1 MKRPSPAQLDGL
13 LVLHKP
19 AGPTSTDCL
28 NSIKRALGQKKIGH
42 AGTLDPMATGVLVVL
57 LGQGT
62 KQLLLLQV

>member
-28 NSIKRALGQKKIGH
+28 NSIKRALGFIYKCKNITHSQYSVCHSVRIK
-42 AGTLDPMATGVLVVL
+42 L
-57 LGQGT
+57 L
-62 KQLLLLQV
+62 KV